1 LTKLIVQIPCYNE
14 EETLPQTVR
23 DIPRQIDGIDQVEIL
38 VIDDGSTDRTLE
50 VARTIGVDHIVNNI
64 CNKGLA
70 QTFMIGLDA
79 CLRLGA
85 DIIVNTDGDNQYQG
99 RDIPK
104 LVAPIL
110 AGEADIVIGNR
121 DTDNIEHINGAKKKL
136 HKIGSTIVR
145 VISGTDVQD
154 AVSGFRAFS
163 RQAAM
168 QTNIVTT
175 YSYTVETIIQAGKKR
190 LCVASTPVGTN
201 PKTRKSRLFKSIPKF
216 IAHQIGTMVRMY
228 TMYEPLRVFVYIGGL
243 CILAGLVPSIRF
255 LIYFFMG
262 QGSGHIQS
270 LIFAAVLL
278 IVGFQILVLGLVAD
292 VISFN
297 RRLIEES
304 LFRIRRIEF
313 DHMRE
318 DDKGRKKIRKSLPES
333 CRASRDEA
341 SNFMT
346 PRGSS

>member
-1 LTKLIVQIPCYNE
+1 
-14 EETLPQTVR
+14 
-23 DIPRQIDGIDQVEIL
+23 
-38 VIDDGSTDRTLE
+38 
-50 VARTIGVDHIVNNI
+50 
-64 CNKGLA
+64 
-70 QTFMIGLDA
+70 MIGLDA

-110 AGEADIVIGNR
+110 AGEADVVIGNR
-121 DTDNIEHINGAKKKL
+121 ETDNNAHISGAAKKL
-136 HKIGSTIVR
+136 HKIGSMVVR
-145 VISGTDVQD
+145 VLSGTDVPD

-190 LCVASTPVGTN
+190 LCIASIPIGTN
-201 PKTRKSRLFKSIPKF
+201 SKTRKSRLLKSIPKF

-255 LIYFFMG
+255 LFYFLMG
-262 QGSGHIQS
+262 QGAGHIQS
-270 LIFAAVLL
+270 LIFAAVLF

-297 RRLIEES
+297 RRLIEET

-313 DHMRE
+313 DHMSEKDIERKE
-318 DDKGRKKIRKSLPES
+318 DVQITK
-333 CRASRDEA
+333 
-341 SNFMT
+341 N
-346 PRGSS
+346 